1 MSSSPLKL
9 LGIKKFTFSGVIR
22 HVDTITGETK
32 YVHKWMYFLDIIKE
46 KLNAS
51 VKFNSVDIVTVA
63 NSKRLYPLVKNCS
76 TNGTLDF
83 FLNFYSH
90 VKGALYSYKQVD
102 LCYRLAK
109 PPSYTITEL
118 ILFLPFDK

>member
-1 MSSSPLKL
+1 MKL
-9 LGIKKFTFSGVIR
+9 FAFSGGRNIQDAV
-22 HVDTITGETK
+22 TGQTK
-32 YVHKWMYFLDIIKE
+32 YVHVWMYFLDIIKE

-51 VKFNSVDIVTVA
+51 VNFNSVDIVTVA
-63 NSKRLYPLVKNCS
+63 NRKRLYPLFKNCS